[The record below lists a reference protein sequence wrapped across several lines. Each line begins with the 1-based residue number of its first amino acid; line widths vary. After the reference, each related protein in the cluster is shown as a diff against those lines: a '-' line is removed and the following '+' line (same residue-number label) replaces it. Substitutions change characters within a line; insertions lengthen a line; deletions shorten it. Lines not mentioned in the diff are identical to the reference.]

1 MLTQDQL
8 LQLFIQQ
15 NIPLTGRRTVETI
28 RESDPIR
35 RVGGGTKNVVT
46 RFASTKMGCVI
57 QAESHKGEL
66 PLVYQWE
73 HDPDTLEF
81 YDQPSRVKLS
91 YKGATGRLTSHLST
105 PDYFLIQPKWMG
117 WIEYKPE
124 EELEKLLE
132 KGSERFIRDGKGGWR
147 CPSGETFA
155 AQYGLGFQVLTQK
168 NFNWMLVRNLEF
180 LSDYLDFEFPQP
192 AQTERDA
199 IFAAFAHDR
208 WLLLQTLL
216 AQEGVAADA
225 IYALIAREALF
236 VDLQTELLSEPGF
249 TYVCKDE
256 LSSKVYRESKQRSTA
271 CPMVPLHTVQL
282 SSGTPVL
289 WDGNPWKILNVGNS
303 DVYLEDENH
312 AISTLALETFQSLV
326 SRGEIVGLPAEP
338 ESRHKLADDILK
350 HASPIDLESAVRR
363 VNCLDA
369 SVHHRS
375 RIPSRTLRYWR
386 KRAHEGEVCYGNS
399 FAGLVPRISARG
411 NRERKVAR
419 EVIEI
424 MEAIIDTE
432 VLTPS
437 ANNISVCYGMVI
449 NSCTEKG
456 IVPPSDKTFRAEIK
470 KRREEEV
477 VLARQGEKAA
487 YRITE
492 FQWIVDQGT
501 PRHGERPF
509 EIGHID
515 HTELDEQCVDSS
527 TGANLGK
534 PWLTVLLD
542 AFTRMVLAF
551 FITFDPPSYRSCMSV
566 IRNCVRRHGRI
577 PRTIVA
583 DRGSD
588 FESLYYE
595 ALLARLGTHKKSRPG
610 SKARFGT
617 LVERYFGVTN
627 QAFIHNLA
635 GNNKALQKPR
645 SMSASHDPRDLAV
658 WTLPALT
665 DAFENFTDNIYANMI
680 HPALAMSPKQQMA
693 RGIAMAGARAHV
705 LIPYTEDFIRLSMPT
720 TPARKA
726 VVRPGC
732 GIKIKGIFYWSPE
745 FRDAKVE
752 RTKVDLVYDPF
763 DISRAYTLV
772 KGQWVLCRSEYQSL
786 FERRTER
793 EIAAISQEIRRVR
806 YFAEARRGVKASEI
820 AAFILQMREKETALL
835 QQRRDAQVQAR
846 LPVIPDESQQTATHL
861 SSPENAWAGTVAIE
875 YFEELK

>member
-1 MLTQDQL
+1 MLNHEQL

-28 RESDPIR
+28 RESDPVR
-35 RVGGGTKNVVT
+35 RVGGGATNVVT

-73 HDPDTLEF
+73 HNPDTFEF
-81 YDQPSRVKLS
+81 FDQPSRVKLS
-91 YKGATGRLTSHLST
+91 YKGATGKLTTHLST
-105 PDYFLIQPKWMG
+105 PDFFLIQKDWMG
-117 WIEYKPE
+117 WIEYKPG

-147 CPSGETFA
+147 CPSGEAFA
-155 AQYGLGFQVLTQK
+155 AQYGLGFRVLTQK

-180 LSDYLDFEFPQP
+180 LSDYLDFEFPEP

-199 IFAAFAHDR
+199 IFAAFANDR

-216 AQEGVAADA
+216 AQTGVSADT
-225 IYALIAREALF
+225 IYSLIARGSLF
-236 VDLQTELLSEPGF
+236 VDFQTELLSEPGF

-256 LSSKVYRESKQRSTA
+256 LSGKAYRESKQRSTA
-271 CPMVPLHTVQL
+271 CPLVPLHTINL
-282 SSGTPVL
+282 SPGTPVL
-289 WDGNPWKILNVGNS
+289 WDGNPWTILNVGNS

-312 AISTLALETFQSLV
+312 AISTLSLETFQSLV
-326 SRGEIVGLPAEP
+326 SGGAILGLPAEP
-338 ESRHKLADDILK
+338 ESRHKLVNDILK
-350 HASPIDLESAVRR
+350 HASPSDLELAVHR

-369 SVHHRS
+369 AKHDRT
-375 RIPSRTLRYWR
+375 RIPPRTLRYLR
-386 KRAHEGEVCYGNS
+386 KRAHEAEVCYGNS
-399 FAGLVPRISARG
+399 FAGLVPRVSARG
-411 NRERKVAR
+411 NRDRKVAP
-419 EVIEI
+419 EAIEI
-424 MEAIIDTE
+424 MGKIIGTE
-432 VLTPS
+432 VLTPT
-437 ANNISVCYGMVI
+437 ANNISACYGMVI
-449 NSCTEKG
+449 NSCNEKG

-477 VLARQGEKAA
+477 VLARHGEKAA

-577 PRTIVA
+577 PRTIVV
-583 DRGSD
+583 DHGSD
-588 FESLYYE
+588 FESLYFE

-617 LVERYFGVTN
+617 LIERYFGVTN

-658 WTLPALT
+658 WTLPTLT
-665 DAFENFTDNIYANMI
+665 NTFEDFTDNIYANMI
-680 HPALAMSPKQQMA
+680 HPALAMSPKQAMK

-705 LIPYTEDFIRLSMPT
+705 LIPYTEDFVRLSMPT

-726 VVRPGC
+726 LVRPGR
-732 GIKIKGIFYWSPE
+732 GIKIKGIFYWSPA
-745 FRDAKVE
+745 FKDAKVE
-752 RTKVDLVYDPF
+752 RSKVDLVYDPF
-763 DISRAYTLV
+763 DISRAYALV
-772 KGQWVLCRSEYQSL
+772 RGQWTLCRSEHQSL

-793 EIAAISQEIRRVR
+793 EIAAISQEVRRVR
-806 YFAEARRGVKASEI
+806 YFAEARRGVKAAEI
-820 AAFILQMREKETALL
+820 AAFLVQAREKETALR
-835 QQRRDAQVQAR
+835 QQRRDAQLQAS
-846 LPVIPDESQQTATHL
+846 LPVALDDPRPTTTHL
-861 SSPENAWAGTVAIE
+861 ASPDNAWSGTVVTE
-875 YFEELK
+875 LFEDLK